1 MKKRIQM
8 NQKGFTLIEMLI
20 VMVIVG
26 VLVLLVFPKASAV
39 LEKTNQTGCEAFDQS
54 DKKKKTSADLLGE
67 PLSESELNQI
77 AKDRE
82 KVCKEGE

>member
-54 DKKKKTSADLLGE
+54 VEA
-67 PLSESELNQI
+67 Q
-77 AKDRE
+77 
-82 KVCKEGE
+82 

>member
-39 LEKTNQTGCEAFDQS
+39 LEKIKSPKTA
-54 DKKKKTSADLLGE
+54 KKCVRRANDS
-67 PLSESELNQI
+67 
-77 AKDRE
+77 
-82 KVCKEGE
+82 

>member
-39 LEKTNQTGCEAFDQS
+39 LEKTNQTGCEDFDQS
-54 DKKKKTSADLLGE
+54 VEAQKTSAELLGE

>member
-20 VMVIVG
+20 VM

-54 DKKKKTSADLLGE
+54 VEAQKTSADLLGE